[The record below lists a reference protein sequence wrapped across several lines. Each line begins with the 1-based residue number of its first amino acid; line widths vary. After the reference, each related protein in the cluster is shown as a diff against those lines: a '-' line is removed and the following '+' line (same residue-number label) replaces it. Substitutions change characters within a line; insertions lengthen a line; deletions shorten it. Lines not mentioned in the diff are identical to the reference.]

1 MRNEI
6 MKWRKVSL
14 VTTTEAVDL
23 ISCLFDELGFEG
35 IQIEDHVPLSEE
47 EKKSM
52 YIDIVPDLGVD
63 DGKAVISSYVDME
76 RSVEEMEQSIEAG
89 LDELAMFTDLGERK
103 LSFDVTDD
111 EDWINNWKAYF
122 KPFRVTDDIVIKP
135 TWETLDEVKEGDIVV
150 DIDPGT
156 AFGTGSHETTK
167 LVIQGMEEYLHE
179 DTELLDIGC
188 GSGILSIIGL
198 KLGAKH
204 AVGTDIDPI
213 AVEVAKENAA
223 VNQIEEGKF
232 EVYEGN
238 LIDDEALQKEVGL
251 GAYDVVV
258 ANILADVIIPL
269 SAHVSKFMKKDG
281 IFISSGIIDI
291 KKDEVE
297 AALLEN
303 GFEIVKITRMGDWFS
318 FQAKCK

>member
-1 MRNEI
+1 

-52 YIDIVPDLGVD
+52 FIDIVPDLGVD

-76 RSVEEMEQSIEAG
+76 RSIDEMEKGIQEG
-89 LDELAMFTDLGERK
+89 LDELALFTDLGERK
-103 LSFDVTDD
+103 VSFEVTDD
-111 EDWINNWKAYF
+111 KDWIDNWKAYF
-122 KPFRVTDDIVIKP
+122 KPFRVTEDIIIKP
-135 TWETLDEVKEGDIVV
+135 TWETLEEVKEGDIVV
-150 DIDPGT
+150 EIDPGT

-167 LVIQGMEEYLHE
+167 LVIQGMEEHLNE
-179 DTELLDIGC
+179 TTKILDIGC

-198 KLGAKH
+198 KLGAAH
-204 AVGTDIDPI
+204 ATGTDIDPI
-213 AVEVAKENAA
+213 AVQVAKENAI

-232 EVYEGN
+232 DVYEGN
-238 LIDDEALQKEVGL
+238 VIDDETLQKEVGL
-251 GAYDVVV
+251 GVYDVVV

-281 IFISSGIIDI
+281 IFISSGIIDM

-297 AALLEN
+297 AALLQN
-303 GFEIVKITRMGDWFS
+303 GFEIVKITQMGDWFS

>member
-1 MRNEI
+1 

-35 IQIEDHVPLSEE
+35 IQIEDHVPLTEE

-52 YIDIVPDLGVD
+52 YIDIVPDLGPD

-76 RSVEEMEQSIEAG
+76 LDVKELEQKINAG
-89 LDELAMFTDLGERK
+89 LDELDMFTKLGERK

-135 TWETLDEVKEGDIVV
+135 TWEELEEVKEGDIVV

-167 LVIQGMEEYLHE
+167 LVIQGMEEYLNE
-179 DTELLDIGC
+179 DTKLLDIGC

-198 KLGAKH
+198 KLGAKE

-213 AVEVAKENAA
+213 AVEVAKENAQ
-223 VNQIEEGKF
+223 VNQIKEGTF
-232 EVYEGN
+232 TVYEGN
-238 LIDDEALQKEVGL
+238 LIEDEELQKEVGL

-291 KKDEVE
+291 KKEEVE
-297 AALLEN
+297 AALMKN
-303 GFEIVKITRMGDWFS
+303 GFEIVKITQMGDWFS